1 MPSTAK
7 SRKPPRAGTTLADAL
22 FSSTQQRVL
31 ALLFGQPDRSF
42 YASELIRMASAGS
55 GAVQRE
61 LVKLEQSGLVTV
73 RRVGSQKH
81 YQANPASPLFE
92 ELRGIVWKT
101 VGLAEPLREALKP
114 LAAEI
119 IAAFV
124 YGSVAKRKDTAR
136 SDIDLLIVS
145 DKLDYA
151 TVYAALEPFRETLHR
166 EVNPTVYGR
175 QDVAKRL
182 KKGNAFLRRVFDQP
196 KLWII
201 GSESDLAA

>member
-1 MPSTAK
+1 
-7 SRKPPRAGTTLADAL
+7 
-22 FSSTQQRVL
+22 
-31 ALLFGQPDRSF
+31 
-42 YASELIRMASAGS
+42 MASAGS

-114 LAAEI
+114 LAEDI
-119 IAAFV
+119 LAAFV

-151 TVYAALEPFRETLHR
+151 AVYAALEPIRAALQREI
-166 EVNPTVYGR
+166 NPTVYGR
-175 QDVAKRL
+175 QEVAKRL